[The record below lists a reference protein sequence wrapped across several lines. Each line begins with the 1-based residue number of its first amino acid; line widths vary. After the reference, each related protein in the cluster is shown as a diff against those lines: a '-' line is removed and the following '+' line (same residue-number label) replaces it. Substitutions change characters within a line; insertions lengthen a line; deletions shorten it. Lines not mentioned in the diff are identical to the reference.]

1 MRRLRVHD
9 TRHTY
14 AALMLRQGKS
24 IEYVSQQLGHSKID
38 ITIRFYAH
46 FKPGVNRHHANDF
59 EARIRAFEVADG
71 CGFSACEGTR
81 TAPRPHQWVASAVEV
96 SENLVPPG

>member
-1 MRRLRVHD
+1 
-9 TRHTY
+9 
-14 AALMLRQGKS
+14 MLRQGKS
-24 IEYVSQQLGHSKID
+24 IEYV
-38 ITIRFYAH
+38 TIRFYAH

-81 TAPRPHQWVASAVEV
+81 TAPRPHQWVSSAVQV
-96 SENLVPPG
+96 SENLVPPGGTDSEWRAMLAFTLDAVAVIS

>member
-1 MRRLRVHD
+1 
-9 TRHTY
+9 
-14 AALMLRQGKS
+14 MLRQGQS
-24 IEYVSQQLGHSKID
+24 IEYV
-38 ITIRFYAH
+38 TIRFYAH

-59 EARIRAFEVADG
+59 EPRIRAFEVADG
-71 CGFSACEGTR
+71 CGFSACEGR